1 MQPAHWD
8 FEGDLVVIGAG
19 LAGYC
24 AALEASEHAARV
36 LLLEK
41 LPEVGGTSRMS
52 GGLFAFAGTDLQRK
66 MGIVDSNECLFDDLR
81 KVGNLEND
89 ESVVREYVDHQLDT
103 YHWLRE
109 RGVVFGSPVA
119 SGGQS
124 VPRSHTSNSNAV
136 IETLSHAAGSSKHI
150 RLMAETHAARLLTS
164 PEGIVNGVL
173 AHHRGKSVA
182 IRAGAGVV
190 LASGGFSRNQKLLRL
205 FAPAQKSVNTVCGK
219 ACDGD
224 GLLMAWKLGA
234 DLRDMAYVK
243 STFGNHPQ
251 AGSETHRVT
260 LAVYRGAIAVNREA
274 KRFVNESLSYK
285 LLGDACLRQPDGL
298 AFQIF
303 DETVMNTSSPG
314 VVTFDFQEVLDQGYL
329 LKAATIEEL
338 AVKAKLSP
346 VVLSATV
353 KEYNRR
359 LEAGLEDEY
368 GRTSLS
374 NGLGVPTPL
383 VKPPFYA
390 YPSVNVLL
398 GTYCG
403 IAINH
408 RMQVVDVFDQPIDGL
423 YAAGEVHGSFHG
435 VAYMTGSGLGKA
447 AIFGRLAA
455 RNALTAAK
463 TTSI

>member
-1 MQPAHWD
+1 
-8 FEGDLVVIGAG
+8 
-19 LAGYC
+19 
-24 AALEASEHAARV
+24 
-36 LLLEK
+36 
-41 LPEVGGTSRMS
+41 MS

-66 MGIVDSNECLFDDLR
+66 MGVVDSNECLFDDLR
-81 KVGNLEND
+81 KVGDLEND
-89 ESVVREYVDHQLDT
+89 ESVVREYVEHQLDT
-103 YHWLRE
+103 YHWLKE
-109 RGVVFGSPVA
+109 RGVVFGNPVA

-124 VPRSHTSNSNAV
+124 VPRSHTTNSKAV
-136 IETLSHAAGSSKHI
+136 IESLNHAAGLSKHI
-150 RLMAETHAARLLTS
+150 RLMTETPAARLLTS
-164 PEGIVNGVL
+164 PDGVVTGLL
-173 AHHRGKSVA
+173 AQCEGKSVA
-182 IRAGAGVV
+182 IRARAGVV
-190 LASGGFSRNQKLLRL
+190 LASGGFSRNQKLLGI
-205 FAPAQKSVNTVCGK
+205 FAPAQRSVNTVCGK
-219 ACDGD
+219 GCDGD

-234 DLRDMAYVK
+234 DFRDMAYVK
-243 STFGNHPQ
+243 STFGNHPR

-285 LLGDACLRQPDGL
+285 LLGDACLRQPGGL

-314 VVTFDFQEVLDQGYL
+314 VVTFDFQEVLDEGYL

-338 AVKAKLSP
+338 AVKAGLSP
-346 VVLSATV
+346 AALSATI

-359 LEAGLEDEY
+359 LEAGLQDEY
-368 GRTSLS
+368 GRSSLS
-374 NGLGVPTPL
+374 NGLGEPVRL
-383 VKPPFYA
+383 VNPPFYA

-403 IAINH
+403 IAINN
-408 RMQVVDVFDQPIDGL
+408 RMQVVDVFNQPIDCL

-455 RNALTAAK
+455 RNALRAAK
-463 TTSI
+463 TASS